1 MAKINLP
8 ALARGDA
15 LWFYVG
21 YANGLTDWVSSNTPN
36 GSIAKDGRRMGGY
49 VSSFS
54 DWNLYACGVNA
65 VGVITSTCSQNNKLF
80 AAMVAF
86 THYWTPTLRSNF
98 AFSYAKFTPGAAA
111 NSVDW
116 WLFGG
121 QPKSTSWQA
130 AAMLIWSPTR
140 GFDIGL
146 EVYYARTKQKLAC
159 NSPQYAA
166 AGYVIGVPG
175 ATCTPWGSAAFS
187 PSTVNVKQSPHDWQ
201 VKLRVQRTF

>member
-1 MAKINLP
+1 
-8 ALARGDA
+8 
-15 LWFYVG
+15 
-21 YANGLTDWVSSNTPN
+21 
-36 GSIAKDGRRMGGY
+36 
-49 VSSFS
+49 
-54 DWNLYACGVNA
+54 
-65 VGVITSTCSQNNKLF
+65 
-80 AAMVAF
+80 MVAF

-159 NSPQYAA
+159 NSRNMPPPA
-166 AGYVIGVPG
+166 YVIGVPG